1 LLIQNRR
8 GVPRRFAAVPVQ
20 DSRKARRKR
29 LGRKLINHTIE
40 AAKWRT
46 YRAEMRAA
54 KAGCLCKR
62 ISVRDGSHFA
72 VPKGFDPKG
81 PSLRWI
87 GLK

>member
-1 LLIQNRR
+1 M
-8 GVPRRFAAVPVQ
+8 
-20 DSRKARRKR
+20 
-29 LGRKLINHTIE
+29 NHAIE

-72 VPKGFDPKG
+72 VPSGFDPKG
-81 PSLRWI
+81 PSQRRS
-87 GLK
+87 GLKYRHIPAPSLLALGLLASNLDGVVYEFTA